1 MRMELKGKKVLVLGM
16 GETGI
21 SAARWLQSIGAVVF
35 AADSRE
41 TPPRTADLKLPIS
54 TGPFKNELLDK
65 TDLVVV
71 SPGLSLKE
79 PVINEALRRNIPV
92 AGDVELFAMEIAK
105 RNPAPSIIAITG
117 SNGKSTVTS
126 MVGEMCRKAGLDTV
140 VAGNIGLPVLDTLD
154 NQPDVYVL
162 ELSSFQLETLNSL
175 NAKAAVVLN
184 LSEDHLDRYDSMN
197 DYGKAKSA
205 IFKGNG
211 VQVLNRDD
219 EATMAMRL
227 PGRKM
232 LSFGLSAPGCE
243 FEYGLKDGWLMKGER
258 RLMQASSLKVAGLHN
273 VLNALA
279 SLALCS
285 VLDASEEALV
295 GALSAFSG
303 LPHRV
308 EKIGEIG
315 GVAFY
320 DDSKGTNV
328 GATVAALVGLSAK
341 SVLILGGE
349 GKGQDFSP
357 LKAAVENHARAV
369 VLIGRDASIIEHA
382 IKGVS
387 IPVIHASSMEDAVSK
402 AYDAAKTGDAV
413 LLSPACASFDMFR
426 NYVHRAEAFSA
437 AFRELGTC
445 TLH

>member
-1 MRMELKGKKVLVLGM
+1 MELKGKRVLVLGM

-21 SAARWLQSIGAVVF
+21 SAARWLQSIGAEVF

-41 TPPRTADLKLPIS
+41 NPPRAADQKLPIA
-54 TGPFKNELLDK
+54 TGPFKNELLDDM
-65 TDLVVV
+65 DLVVV

-79 PVINEALRRNIPV
+79 PVINEAIKRSIPV

-105 RNPAPSIIAITG
+105 RNPEPSVIAITG

-126 MVGEMCRKAGLDTV
+126 MVGEMCRNAGLDTV

-154 NQPDVYVL
+154 RNPSVYVL

-205 IFKGNG
+205 IFKGDG

-219 EATMAMRL
+219 AATMAMRL

-232 LSFGLSAPGCE
+232 LSFGLSSPNSE
-243 FEYGLKDGWLMKGER
+243 SEYGLKDGWLMKGER
-258 RLMQASSLKVAGLHN
+258 RLMQASNLKVAGLHN

-285 VLDASEEALV
+285 VLDVPEAALV
-295 GALSAFSG
+295 KALSEFSG

-328 GATVAALVGLSAK
+328 GATVAALVGLPAK

-357 LKAAVENHARAV
+357 LKTAVENHSRAV
-369 VLIGRDASIIEHA
+369 VLIGRDA
-382 IKGVS
+382 
-387 IPVIHASSMEDAVSK
+387 PVIERAIHGIRVPVFHASSMDEAVAK
-402 AYDAAKTGDAV
+402 AYDAAKEGDAV

-437 AFRELGTC
+437 AYRKLETC
-445 TLH
+445 TPR

>member
-1 MRMELKGKKVLVLGM
+1 MELKGKKVLVLGM

-21 SAARWLQSIGAVVF
+21 SAARWLQSIGAEVF

-41 TPPRTADLKLPIS
+41 NPPRAADLKLPIA
-54 TGPFKNELLDK
+54 TGPFKHELLDK
-65 TDLVVV
+65 ADLVVV

-79 PVINEALRRNIPV
+79 PVIIEAIKRNIPV

-105 RNPAPSIIAITG
+105 RNPAPIVIAITG

-126 MVGEMCRKAGLDTV
+126 MVGEMCRKAGLETV

-154 NQPDVYVL
+154 RNPSAYVL

-197 DYGKAKSA
+197 DYGRAKSA
-205 IFKGNG
+205 IFKGDG

-232 LSFGLSAPGCE
+232 VSFGLSSPRGE
-243 FEYGLKDGWLMKGER
+243 SEYGLSDGWLMKGER

-285 VLDASEEALV
+285 VLDVPEEALA
-295 GALSAFSG
+295 GALSEFSG

-328 GATVAALVGLSAK
+328 GATVAALVGLPAK

-357 LKAAVENHARAV
+357 LKTAVENHSRAV
-369 VLIGRDASIIEHA
+369 VLIGRDASIIERA
-382 IKGVS
+382 IAGVS
-387 IPVIHASSMEDAVSK
+387 IPIMHASSMDEAVDK
-402 AYDAAKTGDAV
+402 AFYTAKTGDAV

-437 AFRELGTC
+437 AFKRLETC
-445 TLH
+445 TPR